1 MLSASDRFDARWPAG
16 SQRLNLR
23 LVGRHALFLSNW
35 AVRKVIAR
43 VIENGRITT
52 GIKVRAAFYSPSN
65 AYPAPVTGG
74 WEMAVPKIDDELAAR
89 NILMVFAR
97 YKVTVAGV
105 LRRHQFFEVRD
116 SDFQRGI
123 DAAVA
128 RGWIAR
134 HERDRYRYILTAKG
148 RDAFSTLL
156 IAKSA
161 IASPGTKAISAEL

>member
-1 MLSASDRFDARWPAG
+1 M
-16 SQRLNLR
+16 
-23 LVGRHALFLSNW
+23 AL
-35 AVRKVIAR
+35 
-43 VIENGRITT
+43 
-52 GIKVRAAFYSPSN
+52 
-65 AYPAPVTGG
+65 
-74 WEMAVPKIDDELAAR
+74 PKIDDDLAAR
-89 NILMVFAR
+89 NILAVFAR

-148 RDAFSTLL
+148 RDAFGTVL
-156 IAKSA
+156 ITKSA
-161 IASPGTKAISAEL
+161 AATAVDRAISSPTV